1 MGFLMDKLMEVARDV
16 YYTPIYMK
24 KNRPAYKLSVLA
36 DSDKIDE
43 VEDIIFAN
51 STSIGIRKFPVERK
65 ILDRKTT
72 KISYK
77 GIDLHYKLVNHKDK
91 TYVYGEYKSALDL
104 AKLLNLPLKEAYKKL
119 DEVYEEIYEKKN

>member
-1 MGFLMDKLMEVARDV
+1 MDKLMEVARDV